1 MAKIE
6 VRCPKCSKWENIEVS
21 DDATKNLAKGLL
33 AININAGMI
42 CEHNFIAYVDKNFM
56 VRDCLIADFEI
67 QVSDSI
73 DSQEVKENIS
83 SEVESINH
91 DLIKLNVPEILM
103 ASIFRAIFLGKS
115 IIIISDDQFIA
126 NHIIHFFKYVMENL
140 FGINIIAMSKIDYKN
155 NRENFEN
162 FIIFEKR
169 KVINDRDN
177 IIAPKKIVIEKG
189 IARKF
194 LEEYELITGLII
206 LRNEIQK
213 VFEYSKT
220 LADFIKNSEEK
231 VWTSKIL
238 IDHIKEVYNEQIQVN
253 YLKFLSEIVTHYF
266 KVQLPDIKGVSN
278 FLGFL

>member
-6 VRCPKCSKWENIEVS
+6 VRCPKCSKWENIEIS

-33 AININAGMI
+33 AVNINAGMI
-42 CEHNFIAYVDKNFM
+42 CEHNFIAYIDKNFI

-67 QVSDSI
+67 QVSDSVA
-73 DSQEVKENIS
+73 SQEVEENIS

-126 NHIIHFFKYVMENL
+126 NHIMLFFKYVMENL
-140 FGINIIAMSKIDYKN
+140 FGNNIIAMSKIDYKN
-155 NRENFEN
+155 NRKNFEDS
-162 FIIFEKR
+162 IVFEKR
-169 KVINDRDN
+169 KVINDKDN
-177 IIAPKKIVIEKG
+177 LIDPKKIVIEKG

-194 LEEYELITGLII
+194 LEEYELATGLII

-220 LADFIKNSEEK
+220 LADFIKNAEEK

-253 YLKFLSEIVTHYF
+253 YLNFLSEIVTHYF
-266 KVQLPDIKGVSN
+266 KVELPDIKGVSN

>member
-6 VRCPKCSKWENIEVS
+6 IRCPKCSKWENIEIS
-21 DDATKNLAKGLL
+21 DDATKNLEKGLL
-33 AININAGMI
+33 AVNVNAGMI
-42 CEHNFIAYVDKNFM
+42 CEHNFIAYVDKNFI

-67 QVSDSI
+67 QVSDSVA
-73 DSQEVKENIS
+73 SQEIEENIS

-126 NHIIHFFKYVMENL
+126 NHMILFFKYVMENL
-140 FGINIIAMSKIDYKN
+140 FDKNIITMSKVDYKN
-155 NRENFEN
+155 NRENFEDS
-162 FIIFEKR
+162 IVFEKR
-169 KVINDRDN
+169 KVINDKDN
-177 IIAPKKIVIEKG
+177 LINPKKIVIERG

-194 LEEYELITGLII
+194 LEEYELATGLII

-220 LADFIKNSEEK
+220 LADFIKNTEEK

-238 IDHIKEVYNEQIQVN
+238 IDHINEVYNEQIQVN

-266 KVQLPDIKGVSN
+266 KVELPDIKGVSN